1 MDNMIRIDKD
11 YVEWLKHVKKRFKNT
26 QIKASIKVND
36 ELLRFYWS
44 IGKDIVNMQ
53 AESKWGGAFFETLS
67 EDLKKMFPGA
77 KGFSTTNLRY
87 MKRYYNLF
95 GEILPQLGAELPEA
109 TNCLLYTSDAAD
121 E

>member
-53 AESKWGGAFFETLS
+53 AESKWGGAFCTIYLPTTGIRAIQIAAIRILVYRRSGFGDLS
-67 EDLKKMFPGA
+67 AL
-77 KGFSTTNLRY
+77 
-87 MKRYYNLF
+87 
-95 GEILPQLGAELPEA
+95 LPP
-109 TNCLLYTSDAAD
+109 
-121 E
+121 

>member
-11 YVEWLKHVKKRFKNT
+11 YIEWLKHVKKRFKNT

-53 AESKWGGAFFETLS
+53 SIKQG
-67 EDLKKMFPGA
+67 
-77 KGFSTTNLRY
+77 LRKIKQ
-87 MKRYYNLF
+87 MNN
-95 GEILPQLGAELPEA
+95 E
-109 TNCLLYTSDAAD
+109 
-121 E
+121 

>member
-1 MDNMIRIDKD
+1 MIRIDKD

-53 AESKWGGAFFETLS
+53 AESKWGGAF
-67 EDLKKMFPGA
+67 LK
-77 KGFSTTNLRY
+77 L
-87 MKRYYNLF
+87 
-95 GEILPQLGAELPEA
+95 
-109 TNCLLYTSDAAD
+109 
-121 E
+121 

>member
-11 YVEWLKHVKKRFKNT
+11 YIEWLKHVKKRFKNT

-53 AESKWGGAFFETLS
+53 AEANGAVLF
-67 EDLKKMFPGA
+67 LK
-77 KGFSTTNLRY
+77 L
-87 MKRYYNLF
+87 
-95 GEILPQLGAELPEA
+95 
-109 TNCLLYTSDAAD
+109 
-121 E
+121 